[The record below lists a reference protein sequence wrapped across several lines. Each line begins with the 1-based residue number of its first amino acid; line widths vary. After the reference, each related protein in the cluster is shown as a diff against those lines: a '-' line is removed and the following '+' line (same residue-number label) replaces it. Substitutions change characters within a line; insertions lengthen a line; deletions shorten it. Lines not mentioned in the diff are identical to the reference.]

1 MDSLSYIFPK
11 APFKGL
17 ALLSKQLANASSKL
31 CYSIYSFLLLTQD
44 LFLTICFVLILLPNK
59 ILIAFLAALLV
70 IKEL

>member
-11 APFKGL
+11 VPFKGL
-17 ALLSKQLANASSKL
+17 ALLSKQLANESS
-31 CYSIYSFLLLTQD
+31 SIPFLVLTQD